1 VLFLEDRRVG
11 IGSGEQVAVEAGEI
25 AVEPLL
31 ADDRLD
37 AVDGGDLGGAD
48 LACGVDAA
56 GLDQDVVIVVELGG
70 EVAGGARR
78 HAAADR
84 AAVEHDDAAAGARKL
99 IGDREPGDPRPDDGN
114 VRRRV
119 RVERRRIDRR
129 ALAPQR
135 PASFRAR
142 VHGALPAR
150 L

>member
-1 VLFLEDRRVG
+1 MRSTAR
-11 IGSGEQVAVEAGEI
+11 
-25 AVEPLL
+25 
-31 ADDRLD
+31 
-37 AVDGGDLGGAD
+37 DLGGAD

-56 GLDQDVVIVVELGG
+56 GLDQGVVIVVELGG

-84 AAVEHDDAAAGARKL
+84 AAVEHDDAAAGARQL
-99 IGDREPGDPRPDDGN
+99 IGDRQAGDPGPDDGN

-119 RVERRRIDRR
+119 RGERRRIDRR